1 MRKLVRAMLL
11 PALLG
16 GCATGYAKDWFR
28 DRPSIINPQLLRFG
42 LDVEQSRCVSDKLG
56 KRLSRQE
63 LRRLQERA
71 AAVRA
76 PAQLAAPLNLANLR
90 AVAGNMGS
98 REISLEVDA
107 AIAACNVSSPA
118 RYAGSAS
125 PATGAS
131 GSAPLMSGGV
141 PVDLA
146 RRTSSPA
153 ATWLNLGAAESG
165 QSIAIDAASIEQAG
179 EARTA
184 WFRMTD
190 PNSGGPSTNHYRLRI
205 DCAAKSVQP
214 LALRQ
219 LNPAGGQ
226 VSTRDYTPEEAKA
239 EPAEAGTVLEIAY
252 LSLCT

>member
-90 AVAGNMGS
+90 AVAG
-98 REISLEVDA
+98 D
-107 AIAACNVSSPA
+107 
-118 RYAGSAS
+118 
-125 PATGAS
+125 
-131 GSAPLMSGGV
+131 
-141 PVDLA
+141 
-146 RRTSSPA
+146 
-153 ATWLNLGAAESG
+153 
-165 QSIAIDAASIEQAG
+165 
-179 EARTA
+179 
-184 WFRMTD
+184 
-190 PNSGGPSTNHYRLRI
+190 
-205 DCAAKSVQP
+205 
-214 LALRQ
+214 
-219 LNPAGGQ
+219 
-226 VSTRDYTPEEAKA
+226 A
-239 EPAEAGTVLEIAY
+239 EPA
-252 LSLCT
+252 